1 MMLSNVGL
9 VAFHYK
15 SYGTFLIL
23 KKPYNSTVELPTTE
37 IIEPNLFDWS
47 KLIKNT
53 SENIGRLK
61 VFILLVSIAL
71 GYMVSHFI
79 LEIIT
84 VSQTFF
90 FGFQ

>member
-1 MMLSNVGL
+1 MEILNSSVTLISHL
-9 VAFHYK
+9 VFIAMTHQ
-15 SYGTFLIL
+15 IL
-23 KKPYNSTVELPTTE
+23 R
-37 IIEPNLFDWS
+37 NLFGWS

>member
-1 MMLSNVGL
+1 MEILNSSVTLISHL
-9 VAFHYK
+9 VFIAMTHQ
-15 SYGTFLIL
+15 IL
-23 KKPYNSTVELPTTE
+23 R
-37 IIEPNLFDWS
+37 NLFDWS

-53 SENIGRLK
+53 SVNIGRLK

>member
-1 MMLSNVGL
+1 MEILNSSVTLISHL
-9 VAFHYK
+9 VFIAMTHQ
-15 SYGTFLIL
+15 IL
-23 KKPYNSTVELPTTE
+23 R
-37 IIEPNLFDWS
+37 NLFDWS

-61 VFILLVSIAL
+61 AFILLVSIAL

>member
-1 MMLSNVGL
+1 MEILNSSGTLISHL
-9 VAFHYK
+9 VFIAMTHQ
-15 SYGTFLIL
+15 IL
-23 KKPYNSTVELPTTE
+23 R
-37 IIEPNLFDWS
+37 NLFDWS

>member
-1 MMLSNVGL
+1 MEILNSSVTLISHL
-9 VAFHYK
+9 VFIVMTHQ
-15 SYGTFLIL
+15 IL
-23 KKPYNSTVELPTTE
+23 R
-37 IIEPNLFDWS
+37 NLFDWS
-47 KLIKNT
+47 KLIKNMP
-53 SENIGRLK
+53 ENIGRLK

>member
-1 MMLSNVGL
+1 MEILNSSVTLISHL
-9 VAFHYK
+9 VFIAMTHQ
-15 SYGTFLIL
+15 IL
-23 KKPYNSTVELPTTE
+23 R
-37 IIEPNLFDWS
+37 NLFDWS

-79 LEIIT
+79 LEIVT

>member
-1 MMLSNVGL
+1 MEILNSSVTLISHL
-9 VAFHYK
+9 VFIAMTHQ
-15 SYGTFLIL
+15 IL
-23 KKPYNSTVELPTTE
+23 R
-37 IIEPNLFDWS
+37 NLFDWS

-53 SENIGRLK
+53 PENIGRLK

-84 VSQTFF
+84 VSQIFF

>member
-1 MMLSNVGL
+1 MEILNSSVTLISHL
-9 VAFHYK
+9 VFIAMTHQ
-15 SYGTFLIL
+15 IL
-23 KKPYNSTVELPTTE
+23 R
-37 IIEPNLFDWS
+37 NLFDWS

-90 FGFQ
+90 FGF

>member
-1 MMLSNVGL
+1 MEILNSSVTLISHL
-9 VAFHYK
+9 VFIVMTHQ
-15 SYGTFLIL
+15 IL
-23 KKPYNSTVELPTTE
+23 R
-37 IIEPNLFDWS
+37 NLFDWS

>member
-1 MMLSNVGL
+1 MEILNSSVTLISHL
-9 VAFHYK
+9 VFIAMTHQ
-15 SYGTFLIL
+15 IL
-23 KKPYNSTVELPTTE
+23 R
-37 IIEPNLFDWS
+37 NLFDWS

>member
-1 MMLSNVGL
+1 MEILNSSVTLISHL
-9 VAFHYK
+9 VFIAMTHQ
-15 SYGTFLIL
+15 IL
-23 KKPYNSTVELPTTE
+23 R
-37 IIEPNLFDWS
+37 NLFDWS

-84 VSQTFF
+84 FSQTFF

>member
-1 MMLSNVGL
+1 MEILNSSVTLISHL
-9 VAFHYK
+9 VFIVMTHQ
-15 SYGTFLIL
+15 IL
-23 KKPYNSTVELPTTE
+23 R
-37 IIEPNLFDWS
+37 NLFDWS

-53 SENIGRLK
+53 PENIGRLK

-84 VSQTFF
+84 DSQTFF

>member
-1 MMLSNVGL
+1 MEILNSSVTLISHL
-9 VAFHYK
+9 VFIAMTHQ
-15 SYGTFLIL
+15 IL
-23 KKPYNSTVELPTTE
+23 R
-37 IIEPNLFDWS
+37 NLFDWS

-84 VSQTFF
+84 ASLTFF

>member
-1 MMLSNVGL
+1 MEILNSSVTLISHL
-9 VAFHYK
+9 VFIAMTHQ
-15 SYGTFLIL
+15 IL
-23 KKPYNSTVELPTTE
+23 RS
-37 IIEPNLFDWS
+37 LFDWS

-53 SENIGRLK
+53 PENIGRLK

>member
-1 MMLSNVGL
+1 MEILNSSVTLISHL
-9 VAFHYK
+9 VFIAMTHQ
-15 SYGTFLIL
+15 IL
-23 KKPYNSTVELPTTE
+23 R
-37 IIEPNLFDWS
+37 NLFDWS

-84 VSQTFF
+84 ASQTFF

>member
-1 MMLSNVGL
+1 MEILNSSVTLISHL
-9 VAFHYK
+9 VFIAMTHQ
-15 SYGTFLIL
+15 IL
-23 KKPYNSTVELPTTE
+23 R
-37 IIEPNLFDWS
+37 NLFDWS

-71 GYMVSHFI
+71 GYMVSDFI

>member
-1 MMLSNVGL
+1 MEILNSSVTLISHL
-9 VAFHYK
+9 VFIAMTHQ
-15 SYGTFLIL
+15 IL
-23 KKPYNSTVELPTTE
+23 R
-37 IIEPNLFDWS
+37 NLFDWS

-53 SENIGRLK
+53 SENIGRLT

>member
-1 MMLSNVGL
+1 ME
-9 VAFHYK
+9 
-15 SYGTFLIL
+15 IL
-23 KKPYNSTVELPTTE
+23 KSSVTLISHLVFIAMTHQILR
-37 IIEPNLFDWS
+37 NLFDWS

>member
-1 MMLSNVGL
+1 MEILNSSV
-9 VAFHYK
+9 
-15 SYGTFLIL
+15 TLISHL
-23 KKPYNSTVELPTTE
+23 IFIAMTHQVLR
-37 IIEPNLFDWS
+37 NLFDWS
-47 KLIKNT
+47 KVIKNIP
-53 SENIGRLK
+53 ENIGRLK
-61 VFILLVSIAL
+61 VFILLLSIAI

>member
-1 MMLSNVGL
+1 MEILNSSVTLISHL
-9 VAFHYK
+9 VFIAMTHQ
-15 SYGTFLIL
+15 IL
-23 KKPYNSTVELPTTE
+23 R
-37 IIEPNLFDWS
+37 NLFDWS

-84 VSQTFF
+84 VNQTFF

>member
-1 MMLSNVGL
+1 MEILNSSVTLISHL
-9 VAFHYK
+9 VFIAMTHQ
-15 SYGTFLIL
+15 IL
-23 KKPYNSTVELPTTE
+23 R
-37 IIEPNLFDWS
+37 NLFDWS

-53 SENIGRLK
+53 LENIGRLK

>member
-1 MMLSNVGL
+1 MEILNSSVTLISHL
-9 VAFHYK
+9 VFIAMTHQ
-15 SYGTFLIL
+15 IL
-23 KKPYNSTVELPTTE
+23 R
-37 IIEPNLFDWS
+37 NLFDWS

-84 VSQTFF
+84 VSQTSF

>member
-1 MMLSNVGL
+1 MEILNSSVTLISHL
-9 VAFHYK
+9 VFIAMTHQ
-15 SYGTFLIL
+15 IL
-23 KKPYNSTVELPTTE
+23 R
-37 IIEPNLFDWS
+37 NLFDWS

-90 FGFQ
+90 FDFQ

>member
-1 MMLSNVGL
+1 MEILNSSVTLISHL
-9 VAFHYK
+9 VFIAMTHQ
-15 SYGTFLIL
+15 IL
-23 KKPYNSTVELPTTE
+23 R
-37 IIEPNLFDWS
+37 NLFDWS

-84 VSQTFF
+84 VCQTFF

>member
-1 MMLSNVGL
+1 MEILNSSVTLISHL
-9 VAFHYK
+9 VFIAMTHQ
-15 SYGTFLIL
+15 IL
-23 KKPYNSTVELPTTE
+23 R
-37 IIEPNLFDWS
+37 NLFDWS
-47 KLIKNT
+47 KLIKNMP
-53 SENIGRLK
+53 ENIGRLK

-79 LEIIT
+79 LEIII

>member
-1 MMLSNVGL
+1 MEILNSSVTLISHL
-9 VAFHYK
+9 VFIAMTHQ
-15 SYGTFLIL
+15 IL
-23 KKPYNSTVELPTTE
+23 R
-37 IIEPNLFDWS
+37 NLFDWS
-47 KLIKNT
+47 KLIKNMP
-53 SENIGRLK
+53 ENIGRLK

>member
-1 MMLSNVGL
+1 MEILNSSV
-9 VAFHYK
+9 
-15 SYGTFLIL
+15 TLISHL
-23 KKPYNSTVELPTTE
+23 IFIAMTHQVLR
-37 IIEPNLFDWS
+37 NLFDWS
-47 KLIKNT
+47 KVIKNAP
-53 SENIGRLK
+53 ENIGRLK
-61 VFILLVSIAL
+61 VFILLLSIAI

>member
-1 MMLSNVGL
+1 MEILNSSVTLISHL
-9 VAFHYK
+9 VFIAMTHQIFR
-15 SYGTFLIL
+15 
-23 KKPYNSTVELPTTE
+23 
-37 IIEPNLFDWS
+37 NLFDWS

>member
-1 MMLSNVGL
+1 MEILNSSVTLISHL
-9 VAFHYK
+9 VFIAMIHQ
-15 SYGTFLIL
+15 IL
-23 KKPYNSTVELPTTE
+23 R
-37 IIEPNLFDWS
+37 NLFDWS

>member
-1 MMLSNVGL
+1 MEILNSSVTLISHL
-9 VAFHYK
+9 VFIAMTHQ
-15 SYGTFLIL
+15 IL
-23 KKPYNSTVELPTTE
+23 R
-37 IIEPNLFDWS
+37 NLFDWS

-79 LEIIT
+79 LEIII

>member
-1 MMLSNVGL
+1 MEILNSSVTLISHL
-9 VAFHYK
+9 VFIAMTHQ
-15 SYGTFLIL
+15 IL
-23 KKPYNSTVELPTTE
+23 R
-37 IIEPNLFDWS
+37 NLFDWS

-61 VFILLVSIAL
+61 VFILLDSIAL

>member
-1 MMLSNVGL
+1 MEILNSSVTLISHL
-9 VAFHYK
+9 VFIAMTHQ
-15 SYGTFLIL
+15 IL
-23 KKPYNSTVELPTTE
+23 Q
-37 IIEPNLFDWS
+37 NLFDWS

>member
-1 MMLSNVGL
+1 MEILNSSVTLISHL
-9 VAFHYK
+9 VFIAMTHQ
-15 SYGTFLIL
+15 IL
-23 KKPYNSTVELPTTE
+23 R
-37 IIEPNLFDWS
+37 NLFDWS
-47 KLIKNT
+47 ELIKNT
-53 SENIGRLK
+53 PENIGRLK